1 MEYNDLYLFEGKQK
15 PNHIV
20 GYKFYQLALDF
31 KNQIQL
37 FENVRVN
44 ENFYIGKQWE
54 GVESG
59 GLPTPQINIL
69 KRVVGFT
76 TATITSDNIHCQAS
90 ALSNT
95 VGTSSYNDMVNIIND
110 EFEAIVEQNR
120 LPALVREFTK
130 NAAVDGDGCLYTYW
144 DAKAETGQKAKGR
157 IRTENVENIRIFFGS
172 PNDRDVQSQPWIIMV
187 KRESARRIRRRAKD
201 NGSPDWN
208 KIRGDNDGEESQDS
222 AKHWDDMATDLLL
235 FWKSEDDIEG
245 FCKEGDVCCYEFT
258 QDGTVKEPWNLGIK
272 LYPFV
277 WLNWDHVQDC
287 YHGQAM
293 ITGLIP
299 NQVFI
304 NKSWAMTM
312 LSMMKNAFSK
322 VIYDATRIRRWDNRV
337 GGAIGVQG
345 PIHDVAT
352 TIDPPPISPQV
363 SQYIQLAVEQTEQS
377 LGATSVALGD
387 TRPDNTS
394 AIIALQRAA
403 ATPSE
408 MTKQNIYD
416 CVEELFRIYLEFMGE
431 YYGKRYVDAPPTS
444 QELDAVAFAQEMNP
458 DLQTPDSVPVLFDFK
473 ELKNHPVSIKLDV
486 GASTY
491 YSQIAAI
498 QTLDKLL
505 QNGLIGLV
513 DYLERIPDDY
523 IPGRRALIEKK
534 KEEERQAQLQQQ
546 AMMGMAP
553 PPDMSAGGNVPGGLM
568 PEQKPDIQ
576 GGRGYGGLQ
585 RAINEAGD
593 TKGLV

>member
-1 MEYNDLYLFEGKQK
+1 MC
-15 PNHIV
+15 
-20 GYKFYQLALDF
+20 
-31 KNQIQL
+31 
-37 FENVRVN
+37 
-44 ENFYIGKQWE
+44 
-54 GVESG
+54 
-59 GLPTPQINIL
+59 
-69 KRVVGFT
+69 T
-76 TATITSDNIHCQAS
+76 TI
-90 ALSNT
+90 
-95 VGTSSYNDMVNIIND
+95 
-110 EFEAIVEQNR
+110 
-120 LPALVREFTK
+120 
-130 NAAVDGDGCLYTYW
+130 
-144 DAKAETGQKAKGR
+144 
-157 IRTENVENIRIFFGS
+157 
-172 PNDRDVQSQPWIIMV
+172 
-187 KRESARRIRRRAKD
+187 
-201 NGSPDWN
+201 
-208 KIRGDNDGEESQDS
+208 
-222 AKHWDDMATDLLL
+222 LL
-235 FWKSEDDIEG
+235 FWKSEDDIDN
-245 FCKEGDVCCYEFT
+245 FCKEGDVCCFEFT
-258 QDGTVKEPWNLGIK
+258 QDAPVKEPWNMGIHM
-272 LYPFV
+272 YPFV
-277 WLNWDHVQDC
+277 WLNWDHVQDS

-322 VIYDATRIRRWDNRV
+322 VIYDASRIRKWDNRV
-337 GGAIGVQG
+337 GSAIGVNG
-345 PIHDVAT
+345 PIGDVAT

-416 CVEELFRIYLEFMGE
+416 CVEELFRIYLDFMGE
-431 YYGKRYVDAPPTS
+431 YYGKRYVDAKPTS

-458 DLQTPDSVPVLFDFK
+458 DLEMPNAVPVLFDFK
-473 ELKNHPVSIKLDV
+473 ELKDHPVTIKLDV

-505 QNGLIGLV
+505 QNGLISIV

-534 KEEERQAQLQQQ
+534 KEEERQQQ
-546 AMMGMAP
+546 MMSGMM
-553 PPDMSAGGNVPGGLM
+553 PPDMGMGGGGQAPGGLL
-568 PEQKPDIQ
+568 PEEKPDVQ

-585 RAINEAGD
+585 HAINQAGD